1 MSLDRMSVVHRSTI
15 EWMTESELPI
25 KINNTVDTYNDP
37 LGDIPDVVEEPE
49 QSFCNNVKVTY
60 HLMVS
65 KRMRFYLS

>member
-1 MSLDRMSVVHRSTI
+1 MSLDRLSVHRSTI

-25 KINNTVDTYNDP
+25 KINGTVDTSGGP

-49 QSFCNNVKVTY
+49 LSFCSNVEVTY

-65 KRMRFYLS
+65 KRMRFYLA